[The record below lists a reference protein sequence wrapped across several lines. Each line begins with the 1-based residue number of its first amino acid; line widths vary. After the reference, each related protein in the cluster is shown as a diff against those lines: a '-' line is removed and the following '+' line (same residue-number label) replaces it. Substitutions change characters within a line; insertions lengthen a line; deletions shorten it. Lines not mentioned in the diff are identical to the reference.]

1 MKVDVKKLP
10 KSEVELQIEISHDE
24 LKPFL
29 EKATKDIAKDTKI
42 SGFRPGM
49 APYDIL
55 EKQVGAM
62 TIYQQAAEYAIQDS
76 YPKAVID
83 NKLLTVGQPKISVE
97 KIAPNNPFVYK
108 ANVAMVPEV
117 ELGDY
122 KKLKVERKEIKV
134 EEKDIQGTIESLQ
147 KMFAKEKITDQ
158 PIKRGDKAEIDM
170 DTYVDKV
177 PIDGGQNKKHPVVI
191 GEGQFIPGF
200 EDNLIGMG
208 KGQTKEF
215 ELKFPK
221 EYHRKDLAGRPAEF
235 KIKVNEVYEIEKPEL
250 NDDFAKMVGQFEN
263 FEILKKQI
271 TENIKLE
278 KTNKEKQRLELALID
293 QIISKSK
300 FGEIP
305 NILMEYELDKMLHEL
320 EHEVTHQGMK
330 FEDYLSSIK
339 KSKEELRKEFRPQ
352 AEKRVKSALALRK
365 IGNVENIT
373 VPDEEV
379 AKEVE
384 VAKETYK
391 DNPEQLKQFETEEY
405 KDYIRNILRSRKVFE
420 FLEKENK

>member
-10 KSEVELQIEISHDE
+10 KSELELQIELSHDE

-29 EKATKDIAKDTKI
+29 ARATKDISKDTKV

-49 APYDIL
+49 APYDVL

-62 TIYQQAAEYAIQDS
+62 TIYQQAVEYAIQDS

-83 NKLLTVGQPKISVE
+83 NKLLTIGQPKISVE
-97 KIAPNNPFVYK
+97 KIAPDNPFVYK
-108 ANVAMVPEV
+108 ANVGLVPEV

-122 KKLKVERKEIKV
+122 KNLKVEKKEIKV

-147 KMFAKEKITDQ
+147 KMFAKEKVTDK
-158 PIKRGDKAEIDM
+158 PLKKGDKAEINM

-177 PIDGGQNKKHPVVI
+177 PIDGGQSNKHPVVI

-200 EDNLIGMG
+200 EDNLIGMT

-221 EYHRKDLAGRPAEF
+221 EYHRQDIAGRPAEF

-250 NDDFAKMVGQFEN
+250 NDEFAKTVGQFEN
-263 FEILKKQI
+263 FEALNKQI
-271 TENIKLE
+271 KENIKLE
-278 KTNKEKQRLELALID
+278 KTNKEKQRFELALID
-293 QIISKSK
+293 QIITKSK

-305 NILMEYELDKMLHEL
+305 DILLEYELDKMLHEL

-330 FEDYLSSIK
+330 FEDYLKSIK
-339 KSKEELRKEFRPQ
+339 KSKEELRKEFRSQ

-365 IGNVENIT
+365 IGNEEKIEVL
-373 VPDEEV
+373 DEEIDKEIEV
-379 AKEVE
+379 AKQ
-384 VAKETYK
+384 TYK
-391 DNPEQLKQFETEEY
+391 DQPDQLKQFASEEY
-405 KDYIRNILRSRKVFE
+405 KDYIKNILRSRKVFE
-420 FLEKENK
+420 FLEKQSK